1 MRDAGWSSSSRMV
14 PVAELLN
21 REGRLSADPKPHP
34 RYRRVLG
41 VATGVAAGASL
52 VVAAAGTGPDAASS
66 VKTAEPVGSGR
77 VTPKTS
83 TPTPVTP
90 AAVSR
95 PRPAPVTVA
104 VRLAAVA
111 KVRPACSPC
120 SSTPSARVRVAAA
133 ARVALPVVKPK
144 PCPPRA
150 QPTPAL
156 NPLPAQPAQ
165 QVVGTVTG
173 TAGNLLQPAL
183 TMINP

>member
-1 MRDAGWSSSSRMV
+1 MV
-14 PVAELLN
+14 PVAELLH

-66 VKTAEPVGSGR
+66 AKTAETVGSGR

-90 AAVSR
+90 EAVSR

-111 KVRPACSPC
+111 KVRPPCSPC
-120 SSTPSARVRVAAA
+120 SVLPSARVRVAAS
-133 ARVALPVVKPK
+133 ARVTLPVKPK

-150 QPTPAL
+150 QSAL
-156 NPLPAQPAQ
+156 APNPLPVQPAPLPAPAQ
-165 QVVGTVTG
+165 QVVGAVTG